1 MKTMRSRVLA
11 TALGAMTLTMLIACE
26 VTGVGVDSSVGV
38 GYVGGY
44 YEPYGYDYGG
54 WGGAYR
60 VGPSRCCEHR
70 DDHGH
75 DGRGGHDGGGHEA
88 GGHDGHAGRAPA
100 YRPAPAGRPAPSIP
114 GRSRQH

>member
-11 TALGAMTLTMLIACE
+11 TALGAMILTMLIACE

-75 DGRGGHDGGGHEA
+75 DGRGGHDGGGHDGRA
-88 GGHDGHAGRAPA
+88 GHAPA

>member
-1 MKTMRSRVLA
+1 MNTLRSRVLA
-11 TALGAMTLTMLIACE
+11 AALAAATLTMLFACE

-60 VGPSRCCEHR
+60 VGPGRCCEHGDNHGPVAR
-70 DDHGH
+70 GDHG
-75 DGRGGHDGGGHEA
+75 GHSG
-88 GGHDGHAGRAPA
+88 GRAPA
-100 YRPAPAGRPAPSIP
+100 YRPAPAGRSAPSIP
-114 GRSRQH
+114 GRSRGR

>member
-11 TALGAMTLTMLIACE
+11 TALGAVTLTMLFACE

-70 DDHGH
+70 DDHGRDGREGRDGGH
-75 DGRGGHDGGGHEA
+75 DARGGHG
-88 GGHDGHAGRAPA
+88 GRAPA
-100 YRPAPAGRPAPSIP
+100 YRPAPAGRSAPSIP
-114 GRSRQH
+114 GRSRGR

>member
-11 TALGAMTLTMLIACE
+11 TALGAAALTMLIACE

-75 DGRGGHDGGGHEA
+75 DGHDGHDARGGHG
-88 GGHDGHAGRAPA
+88 GRAPA
-100 YRPAPAGRPAPSIP
+100 YRPAPAGRSAPSIP
-114 GRSRQH
+114 ERSRGR

>member
-1 MKTMRSRVLA
+1 MKTLRSRVLA
-11 TALGAMTLTMLIACE
+11 TALGVVTLTMLFACE

-75 DGRGGHDGGGHEA
+75 DGHGHDGRGDQGRGGH
-88 GGHDGHAGRAPA
+88 APA
-100 YRPAPAGRPAPSIP
+100 YRPAPAGRSAPSIP
-114 GRSRQH
+114 GRSRGH